1 MRPFGTSKQL
11 AARRERALKLLA
23 EGKRESV
30 VARIIGVTDRS
41 IRYWKKEASH
51 PKDKSQCPLP
61 GPPCRLLVE
70 QIKSL
75 EQALLHG
82 AYENGYAEDYWTLDR
97 IAHVIWEK
105 FGIRYHPST
114 VWHLLDRMGWSS
126 QRPQRLAMQRNNE
139 AIQRWQHYVWPRI
152 KKVA

>member
-11 AARRERALKLLA
+11 AVRRERALKLLA
-23 EGKRESV
+23 EGRRESV
-30 VARIIGVTDRS
+30 VARMIGVTDRS

-51 PKDKSQCPLP
+51 AKDKNQCRLP
-61 GPPCRLLVE
+61 GCPCRLSVE
-70 QIKSL
+70 QIKGL
-75 EQALLHG
+75 EQALLQG
-82 AYENGYAEDYWTLDR
+82 AYEYGYAEDYWTLDR
-97 IAHVIWEK
+97 IAQVIREK
-105 FGIRYHPST
+105 FGIRYHPSA

-139 AIQRWQHYVWPRI
+139 AIKRWQHYVWPRI

>member
-23 EGKRESV
+23 EGKQESV
-30 VARIIGVTDRS
+30 VAWMIGVTDRS

-51 PKDKSQCPLP
+51 PKDKSQCRLP
-61 GPPCRLLVE
+61 GRPCRLSVE

-75 EQALLHG
+75 EQALFQG
-82 AYENGYAEDYWTLDR
+82 AYEYGYAEDYWTLDR